1 MFKLIFWFAAA
12 VSLVVAAL
20 LPYAESRISGARH
33 LETPWNDK
41 FHPDEEVM
49 VDATMDWNDEFHTE
63 ASEPVTIQLVCNYV
77 LCGDHSDG
85 RRLDL
90 DWNDGFHLSSSH
102 SFCPAQLDINQ
113 EEPDERHLNVK
124 YNDEFHPSQSQSGVY
139 CLIPTPT
146 PE

>member
-12 VSLVVAAL
+12 VSLGVAAL
-20 LPYAESRISGARH
+20 LPSAESRLLGSF
-33 LETPWNDK
+33 NDA

-49 VDATMDWNDEFHTE
+49 VDAQLDFNDEFHTE

-77 LCGDHSDG
+77 LCGDHSSE
-85 RRLDL
+85 RRLNMN
-90 DWNDGFHLSSSH
+90 WNDGFHLSSSH
-102 SFCPAQLDINQ
+102 SFCPAQLDINR